1 MAAEK
6 AEKAVPTPTAEE
18 DEQAEEHRTAVM
30 K

>member
-18 DEQAEEHRTAVM
+18 NEKDEEHRTAVM